1 MDGLM
6 DGGREGRMISPR
18 ALMRSILQLSH
29 ACVPPLSPPCPCGP
43 RYDPFLPPPPSSLSS
58 SLSPGLYLA
67 LRMEGIPP
75 PPERL
80 HVGGEMSWKGVLGLE
95 GERTLY
101 GEGGREGGREGG

>member
-1 MDGLM
+1 
-6 DGGREGRMISPR
+6 
-18 ALMRSILQLSH
+18 
-29 ACVPPLSPPCPCGP
+29 
-43 RYDPFLPPPPSSLSS
+43 
-58 SLSPGLYLA
+58 
-67 LRMEGIPP
+67 MEGIPP